1 MMPMLTS
8 MNFSS
13 SQHLLLYLKYLKAK
27 KKNWRKSKE
36 FLISTLSTET
46 QSLTLS

>member
-1 MMPMLTS
+1 MMPSLTS

-13 SQHLLLYLKYLKAK
+13 SQHLLLYLKHLKAK
-27 KKNWRKSKE
+27 KKNRKKLKE
-36 FLISTLSTET
+36 FLISTPSTET

>member
-1 MMPMLTS
+1 MTPMLTS

-13 SQHLLLYLKYLKAK
+13 SQHLLLYLKHLKTK
-27 KKNWRKSKE
+27 KKNRRKSKE
-36 FLISTLSTET
+36 FLISTPSTET